1 MKSLRLLP
9 GTHRRKEIVKICF
22 PFDQGL
28 VNKIKQL
35 NGLRWSQ
42 TLKSWYFFKKDF
54 KLSAFYESFKG
65 TAFVD
70 YSDLKQKAKDNPNQE
85 KRNKTAFNELSDH
98 HKKIL
103 HDYLNKIRL
112 KNYSP
117 HTLKTYQNCLTVF
130 LMYCEHTQKEVSKVN
145 KAEIEVFMLR
155 WKKKKNPSA
164 SYQNQMINA
173 IKFYYEQVE
182 EKNRE
187 VYTIIRAKK
196 PKQLPKIISEEQV
209 LQILRTANNLKHKCI
224 ISLLYSSGLRISE
237 VLNLKHSDINFSN
250 NTIYLNGAK
259 GKKDRVVMLGIATK
273 KILLRYLQLHFKEIE
288 EKGFVFEGQNGGPYS
303 ARSVNKFI
311 KRYAKSSGIN
321 NQLISAHTFRHSFAT
336 HLLDNGTDIRL
347 IQVLLGHKSSKTT
360 ERYTHVSSRTLQK
373 VQSPI
378 DLIINKLNKN
388 KTKDIMNISE
398 PVSDIH

>member
-1 MKSLRLLP
+1 
-9 GTHRRKEIVKICF
+9 
-22 PFDQGL
+22 
-28 VNKIKQL
+28 
-35 NGLRWSQ
+35 
-42 TLKSWYFFKKDF
+42 
-54 KLSAFYESFKG
+54 
-65 TAFVD
+65 
-70 YSDLKQKAKDNPNQE
+70 
-85 KRNKTAFNELSDH
+85 
-98 HKKIL
+98 
-103 HDYLNKIRL
+103 
-112 KNYSP
+112 
-117 HTLKTYQNCLTVF
+117 
-130 LMYCEHTQKEVSKVN
+130 
-145 KAEIEVFMLR
+145 
-155 WKKKKNPSA
+155 
-164 SYQNQMINA
+164 
-173 IKFYYEQVE
+173 
-182 EKNRE
+182 
-187 VYTIIRAKK
+187 
-196 PKQLPKIISEEQV
+196 
-209 LQILRTANNLKHKCI
+209 
-224 ISLLYSSGLRISE
+224 
-237 VLNLKHSDINFSN
+237 
-250 NTIYLNGAK
+250 
-259 GKKDRVVMLGIATK
+259 MLGIATK